1 MNIFIKTLLAIIVSI
16 ISVEVLKQSI
26 LVGVFLILCFIVL
39 YGLFYEEERNNL
51 EKPR

>member
-1 MNIFIKTLLAIIVSI
+1 MQIFVKTSLAIMVSI

-26 LVGVFLILCFIVL
+26 PVGVFLILCFIVV
-39 YGLFYEEERNNL
+39 YGLFCEEEGNNL